1 MWNKSIWKILAISLT
16 AVMVVNCVTLCI
28 AFDNKPTNNVSN
40 RFYDV
45 FPSENITANN
55 APFPLPSNTIYVPD
69 DYATIQWA
77 VDNAMVGETIIVRDG
92 VYTENVNVNKR
103 LTIRAEKGPSS
114 TIVQALYWYG
124 HVFEVTADSVDISGF
139 TVKGATDTGCAGIYL
154 SHADYCNISNNDCL
168 DNEQGISLLYSN
180 NCISSNNNCSDNGN
194 GMELDYS
201 NNNSISNTNCFANKW
216 DGIKLYHANNNII
229 SNNSCLNN
237 SVGISLDSSKN
248 NSISN
253 NNCSNNWYA
262 GIEFAY
268 SNDNS
273 ISNNNC
279 SNNGRGIYFQD
290 SDNNKLKGNILIEG
304 GLVIYGDSLD
314 EYTHDIDE
322 SNTVNGK
329 PVYYWKNVK
338 GGRIPDGA
346 GQVILVNCSN
356 VIIENQYITKAGIGV
371 EVVFSSY
378 INIKNNTCSGNNDG
392 IYLGDS
398 NNSTISNNHCLNNE
412 IGISL
417 RNSNNN
423 IISKNYCSYDTH
435 GIYLVYSN
443 YNRISNN
450 GCSSNNY
457 GTYLSHS
464 KSNIISNNEYPNNK
478 HGLYLYSDSKGNI
491 ISNNNLLKN
500 EIGIYSAFSNNNAL
514 YLNNF
519 INNRKNY
526 YSYYSTSI
534 WNSPSKITYTYNGSE
549 FENYLGN
556 YWDDYTGRDADKD
569 GIRDIPYTIYLS
581 DEDNY
586 PLIERFEN
594 YFEGAEKKYKVHN
607 INTCEDFLT
616 IQAAIDDLDTKD
628 GHTITVDLGTY
639 YENVRVYKSLTIKST
654 SGNPEDT
661 FVWAKNSDAHV
672 FLITADCVNITGFT
686 VERAVA
692 PWYTGIRLYY
702 VCDCIISNNICSNNA
717 HGIVLIA
724 STNNDIIN
732 NICSDNRGVGIYLQ
746 SFSNANNIL
755 NNFCSNNAQNGIDL
769 SSSNNN
775 NIINNICSNN
785 HIGIIFWNY
794 STGNEIYLNNLIYN
808 LYNADSHE
816 STTTTWRSPSKITY
830 TYKGKTCENYLG
842 NYWTDYTGRDANG
855 DGIGDTPYT
864 NTRYGGRDRDNY
876 PLMETF
882 ENYI

>member
-1 MWNKSIWKILAISLT
+1 MDEKAVWKVLALVC
-16 AVMVVNCVTLCI
+16 AVVMVASGITVSVNAAYNT
-28 AFDNKPTNNVSN
+28 SN
-40 RFYDV
+40 RTDDLFT
-45 FPSENITANN
+45 SENITANN
-55 APFPLPSNTIYVPD
+55 APFSLPANTSYVPD

-77 VDNAMVGETIIVRDG
+77 VDNAMVGDTIIVRDG

-103 LTIRAEKGPSS
+103 LAIRSEKGPSS
-114 TIVQALYWYG
+114 TIVQALYWYD
-124 HVFEVTADSVDISGF
+124 HVFEVSADSVNISGF
-139 TVKGATDTGCAGIYL
+139 TMKGATDTGCAGIYL
-154 SHADYCNISNNDCL
+154 SHANYCNISNNDCL

-201 NNNSISNTNCFANKW
+201 NNNSISNTNCPSNKW

-356 VIIENQYITKAGIGV
+356 VIIENQYINKAGIGI

-423 IISKNYCSYDTH
+423 LISKNYCSHDTH

-478 HGLYLYSDSKGNI
+478 HGLYLYSDSKGNM
-491 ISNNNLLKN
+491 
-500 EIGIYSAFSNNNAL
+500 AQ
-514 YLNNF
+514 
-519 INNRKNY
+519 
-526 YSYYSTSI
+526 
-534 WNSPSKITYTYNGSE
+534 SK
-549 FENYLGN
+549 
-556 YWDDYTGRDADKD
+556 
-569 GIRDIPYTIYLS
+569 
-581 DEDNY
+581 
-586 PLIERFEN
+586 
-594 YFEGAEKKYKVHN
+594 
-607 INTCEDFLT
+607 
-616 IQAAIDDLDTKD
+616 
-628 GHTITVDLGTY
+628 
-639 YENVRVYKSLTIKST
+639 KS
-654 SGNPEDT
+654 
-661 FVWAKNSDAHV
+661 V
-672 FLITADCVNITGFT
+672 
-686 VERAVA
+686 
-692 PWYTGIRLYY
+692 
-702 VCDCIISNNICSNNA
+702 
-717 HGIVLIA
+717 
-724 STNNDIIN
+724 
-732 NICSDNRGVGIYLQ
+732 
-746 SFSNANNIL
+746 
-755 NNFCSNNAQNGIDL
+755 
-769 SSSNNN
+769 
-775 NIINNICSNN
+775 
-785 HIGIIFWNY
+785 IF
-794 STGNEIYLNNLIYN
+794 
-808 LYNADSHE
+808 
-816 STTTTWRSPSKITY
+816 
-830 TYKGKTCENYLG
+830 
-842 NYWTDYTGRDANG
+842 
-855 DGIGDTPYT
+855 
-864 NTRYGGRDRDNY
+864 
-876 PLMETF
+876 
-882 ENYI
+882 